1 MQHCCEMY
9 STWNT
14 CGPTEQTSTPTS
26 CRCWSSWRSSSRSCS
41 IISRYTHA
49 TLVISDVS
57 FYWLMCR
64 RFIFYIQLWWTWM
77 SRHCWAFQWFLNL
90 LVWSSWISFGIIL
103 VGVATHLYHVL
114 ITLVYLIT
122 FKIWLQEKWL
132 ACVNLPSSLWGL
144 LWVPLYEWALW
155 NNKSFSWY
163 YLL

>member
-1 MQHCCEMY
+1 MMDM
-9 STWNT
+9 NVKALL
-14 CGPTEQTSTPTS
+14 G
-26 CRCWSSWRSSSRSCS
+26 
-41 IISRYTHA
+41 
-49 TLVISDVS
+49 
-57 FYWLMCR
+57 
-64 RFIFYIQLWWTWM
+64 
-77 SRHCWAFQWFLNL
+77 FQWFLNL

-155 NNKSFSWY
+155 NKSFSWY
-163 YLL
+163 YLLQPFMVTKGKCTGLGSWDTFRFWWASFWWAHSFEKEGVFFFLYVNDVKENGNWQLNIT